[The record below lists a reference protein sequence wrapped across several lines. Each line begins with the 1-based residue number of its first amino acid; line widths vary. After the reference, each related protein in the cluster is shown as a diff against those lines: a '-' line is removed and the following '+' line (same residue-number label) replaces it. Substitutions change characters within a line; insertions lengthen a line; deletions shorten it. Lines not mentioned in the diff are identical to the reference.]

1 VRHLQTPAVQ
11 RAAAPA
17 GAVPQ
22 GPVLTPAPLPPTPI
36 SRAPAVYR
44 GQLVS
49 RAVQEKQAHGGHLHN
64 AASPRTGH
72 QHAPGRPGQQAAAQA
87 RPAGVHAP
95 SRASVIQRALGFE
108 IELAVLIDKDGEAV
122 PEKTPVALYGDHL
135 ALTVDENA
143 SLDTVV
149 PADAALTTGTP
160 RRYASILEIVTRH
173 YSPETTEGRT
183 KILAAIDDAIELANR
198 IDTGVLAPRERKA
211 LGVGGKLKAHPS
223 APSGV
228 FHLGNASQPGQTTD
242 ASFQATFGLELAQIG
257 AFFKSLEYQQHFV
270 TKHHSDTQYDEG
282 ARVRQ
287 EMAQARK
294 DADAVMKALG
304 WEIKMT
310 YSTTESPGHET
321 RGLLVLILQYLRM
334 GRYFYDT
341 DGSRKPLEKNIVNLL
356 SRTDLAQIYKG
367 VTTPEKF
374 AIDNVKAKVMQELLA
389 KSGRGAAKALF
400 NDTADSQIPTGT
412 SWSISCQKFLENIFA
427 GVSDG
432 VTSQLSGFTRRP
444 AEKIDPE
451 DVRGRL
457 FEPMGPVFELR
468 NIATPPVASSLLNAP
483 AGRIPRSQWKA
494 LATYL
499 IDLLKTLNTR
509 SESDQSAFGR
519 TSTGPVTSLGSGL
532 ESIQGLDW
540 RSRLKR
546 TSGTVVRTV
555 GGSSQNLTNLYG

>member
-1 VRHLQTPAVQ
+1 MGQQPA
-11 RAAAPA
+11 A
-17 GAVPQ
+17 
-22 GPVLTPAPLPPTPI
+22 
-36 SRAPAVYR
+36 
-44 GQLVS
+44 
-49 RAVQEKQAHGGHLHN
+49 
-64 AASPRTGH
+64 
-72 QHAPGRPGQQAAAQA
+72 GRPGQQTVAQA

-122 PEKTPVALYGDHL
+122 PEKTAVAYYGNHL

-160 RRYASILEIVTRH
+160 RRYASVLEIVTRH
-173 YSPETTEGRT
+173 YPPETTEGRAN
-183 KILAAIDDAIELANR
+183 ILAAIDDAIELANL
-198 IDTGVLAPRERKA
+198 IDTNIVTPRARRL

-223 APSGV
+223 APSGA
-228 FHLGNASQPGQTTD
+228 FHLGNTSQTGQTTD

-257 AFFKSLEYQQHFV
+257 ALFKSLEYQQHFV
-270 TKHHSDTQYDEG
+270 TKHHSDIQYDEG

-304 WEIKMT
+304 WETKIT
-310 YSTTESPGHET
+310 YVSSESPGHET

-341 DGSRKPLEKNIVNLL
+341 DGSRNPLNKNIVNLL
-356 SRTDLAQIYKG
+356 SRTDLAHIYKALMP
-367 VTTPEKF
+367 VQKF
-374 AIDNVKAKVMQELLA
+374 AIDKAKVKVAQELLA
-389 KSGRGAAKALF
+389 KSGRSGAKALF
-400 NDTADSQIPTGT
+400 NEPAESRTPTDV
-412 SWSISCQKFLENIFA
+412 SYNISCQKFLDNIFA
-427 GVSDG
+427 GVTDG
-432 VTSQLSGFTRRP
+432 VTSQLSGFLLRP
-444 AEKIDPE
+444 AERIDPE
-451 DVRGRL
+451 DVRGGL
-457 FEPMGPVFELR
+457 FEKMGPVFELR

-509 SESDQSAFGR
+509 SETEQGAVGKTPSAP
-519 TSTGPVTSLGSGL
+519 TTSLAGGID
-532 ESIQGLDW
+532 SIQGLDW

-546 TSGTVVRTV
+546 TSATVVRSASGPSTTV
-555 GGSSQNLTNLYG
+555 DNLYG